1 MENLKI
7 GNKIMEAR
15 KKMNLSQAQLAQ
27 NLFISPQAVGKWER
41 GESFPDILT
50 FNRLAKI
57 LAVDLNYFSE
67 DFDSLIVKPKAEESN
82 ENAKET
88 SSKKSSLLWN
98 MSRGNWEDADFS
110 GLKNLQEKF
119 SSSNMKNCK
128 FSGSDLSGLILSGN
142 NVEGC
147 DFSESNFTQSKI
159 QNSNFVKNNF
169 SNCSLMETSFFGSF
183 IGSSDFSNANL
194 SNTSFENG
202 GFEKNILLKSI
213 LRSTSFKS
221 MYLAHLDFEGI
232 IEDCYF
238 ENCAFKNIHFQ
249 DLTIK
254 NTFFKCRNLKGLKF
268 TNCQADRLSFEFLK
282 NGKANLNGLSIIEE

>member
-67 DFDSLIVKPKAEESN
+67 DFESLVDKPE
-82 ENAKET
+82 AKEIEKKAT
-88 SSKKSSLLWN
+88 ETGSKKNNLLWN
-98 MSRGNWEDADFS
+98 MSRGNWQDADFS

-128 FSGSDLSGLILSGN
+128 FSASDLSGLILRGN

-147 DFSESNFTQSKI
+147 DFSESNFSQSQI

-169 SNCSLMETSFFGSF
+169 SNCSLMETSFSGSF
-183 IGSSDFSNANL
+183 IGSSDFSNADL
-194 SNTSFENG
+194 SNTNFENG
-202 GFEKNILLKSI
+202 GFEKNILTKSV
-213 LRSTSFKS
+213 LRSTTFKS
-221 MYLAHLDFEGI
+221 MYLAHLIFEGI
-232 IEDCYF
+232 IEDAYF

-249 DLTIK
+249 NLIIK

-268 TNCQADRLSFEFLK
+268 TNCQVDRLSFEFLK
-282 NGKANLNGLSIIEE
+282 NGKANLNGLILIDE